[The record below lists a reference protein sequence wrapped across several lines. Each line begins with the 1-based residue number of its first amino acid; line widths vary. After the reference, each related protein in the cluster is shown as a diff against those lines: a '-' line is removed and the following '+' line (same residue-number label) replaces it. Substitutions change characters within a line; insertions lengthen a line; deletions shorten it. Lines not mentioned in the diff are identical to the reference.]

1 MSDTARPSNTAV
13 TSARVCAIV
22 AFVLAAIA
30 VLFFPIIFGPG
41 AIILGVVATAMGD
54 KALGKWAIAAG
65 VLGTIL
71 GFVLGYLA
79 AT

>member
-1 MSDTARPSNTAV
+1 MSQAATPHGHPV
-13 TSARVCAIV
+13 TSARVCSIV

-41 AIILGVVATAMGD
+41 AIILGIAGFAMGD

-79 AT
+79 VM

>member
-1 MSDTARPSNTAV
+1 MTDARASSTV

-30 VLFFPIIFGPG
+30 VFFFPIIFGPG

-65 VLGTIL
+65 VLGTVL
-71 GFVLGYLA
+71 GFVLGYIA
-79 AT
+79 ASA

>member
-1 MSDTARPSNTAV
+1 MTDARTRSTV

-30 VLFFPIIFGPG
+30 VFFFPIIFGPG

-65 VLGTIL
+65 VLGMIL
-71 GFVLGYLA
+71 GFVLGYIA
-79 AT
+79 VS

>member
-1 MSDTARPSNTAV
+1 MTDATGSRPTV

-30 VLFFPIIFGPG
+30 ILFFPIIFGPG
-41 AIILGVVATAMGD
+41 AIILGIVATAMGD

-65 VLGTIL
+65 VVGTIL
-71 GFVLGYLA
+71 GFVLGYIA
-79 AT
+79 VS